1 MLDNLRFALRQL
13 VKNPSVTIVAIFAL
27 ALGIG
32 ANTAIFSVVNAVLLR
47 PLPYPDADKLI
58 VLRERSNAFERGSV
72 GYMNWLD
79 WHAAQ
84 KSFTE
89 LALVRRESVNFSL
102 GAGVGSPER
111 LRGVRA
117 SSGFLT
123 VLGLKPKIGRDLSAA
138 DDTAGA
144 TNVALIMETLWRHH
158 FGRSASALGRRGLSH
173 GGVREL
179 SGRVSTHLHI
189 GRNRDILIALD

>member
-1 MLDNLRFALRQL
+1 
-13 VKNPSVTIVAIFAL
+13 
-27 ALGIG
+27 

-58 VLRERSNAFERGSV
+58 VLRERSNAFEHGSV

-79 WHAAQ
+79 WHAVQ

-123 VLGLKPKIGRDLSAA
+123 GFGLKPKIGRDLSAA
-138 DDTAGA
+138 GDIAAPTC
-144 TNVALIMETLWRHH
+144 VARLRRALC
-158 FGRSASALGRRGLSH
+158 GRSCRRS
-173 GGVREL
+173 
-179 SGRVSTHLHI
+179 
-189 GRNRDILIALD
+189 